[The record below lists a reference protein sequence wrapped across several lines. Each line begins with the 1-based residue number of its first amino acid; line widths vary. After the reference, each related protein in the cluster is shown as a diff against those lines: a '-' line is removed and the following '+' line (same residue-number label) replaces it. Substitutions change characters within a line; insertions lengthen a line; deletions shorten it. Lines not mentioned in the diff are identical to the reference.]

1 MALSTDDGPRGWQVF
16 EYFFKGCTCID
27 DNDDSAVVRVV
38 DERAADRFDA
48 KPSAEFVEPL
58 EGATPRKAQQAL
70 RREITER
77 ETMTSQV
84 ESPRPAPIHT
94 REESYSSAEVAETK
108 ARTMTSPTLTPHSKQ
123 ACALESMVANSASL
137 QDMTSR
143 ITEDSLVLSP
153 DTSGCSQSWPESST
167 QSHSAWSA
175 GARSTKASLGSTTK
189 ASLGSCDSKGSLQEL
204 LSVAKKQSWTQIPEA
219 EFQKAVLQ
227 AETQIKP
234 WVEQDYRC
242 QYMLAKAIGNF
253 GYVDLTRRK
262 TDGAVFAAK
271 RMSNIWV
278 CDKPSSFTE
287 KFGESLENPWV
298 DMATLALLQKHSY
311 PYSCRLEGAFR
322 DKGHTYV
329 LTDVATQGDLLRWCS
344 VPDVDDQRESN
355 TLPVATQLF
364 LAVKTLHDMG
374 IAHRDLS
381 LDNVLLTSGSSS
393 SPRLKLADFGMAT
406 MTRTGKQDEG
416 GKHLYRAP
424 EINTEPSHDSFVADN
439 FAVGVIIFGMVART
453 YPWRSTHPRD
463 ADPQYQCFK
472 YRGMQCLLEHL
483 TAGDTHVLASKI
495 SPQLAEMLGGLLHWD
510 PKERLCMG
518 EAALQ
523 NTASSVWEVA
533 WLKEALA

>member
-234 WVEQDYRC
+234 WVEQ
-242 QYMLAKAIGNF
+242 
-253 GYVDLTRRK
+253 
-262 TDGAVFAAK
+262 
-271 RMSNIWV
+271 
-278 CDKPSSFTE
+278 
-287 KFGESLENPWV
+287 ESLENPWV